1 MNHQLLSPVP
11 CPLLP
16 TTAFVS
22 HPDCSR
28 HDTGWKH
35 PDHQGRLPALVRAV
49 YRDMLT
55 LHGHLHEIEARAA
68 TEEELLLVHTPGYLE
83 RVRQAV
89 EQARRAGHP
98 LPLEGEMVV
107 SGASWDA
114 ATHAAGA
121 GLSAA
126 DAILRGEV
134 RNAFC
139 AVRPPG
145 HTARPD
151 AAGGFALFNNVAIA
165 GKVLREQRGI
175 ERLLIAH
182 WGGAV
187 NTAIAEL
194 FAGDPGTRVLCIG
207 ERSPETSYPT
217 LPQARFIALP
227 PGSDG
232 ALHRAAW
239 EAALGEA
246 LADWTPDFAL
256 LSAGFDALAADPL
269 GTLRLEPRDFY
280 ELTLQLRERADALC
294 DGRLVSVLEGG
305 YASAAVGEATV
316 QHLRA
321 LIGLPVA

>member
-1 MNHQLLSPVP
+1 M
-11 CPLLP
+11 P

-55 LHGHLHEIEARAA
+55 LHGHLLEVEARAA
-68 TEEELLLVHTPGYLE
+68 TEEELLLVHTPSYLE

-89 EQARRAGHP
+89 EQALQAGHP
-98 LPLEGEMVV
+98 LPLEGKMVV

-114 ATHAAGA
+114 AIRAAGA
-121 GLSAA
+121 GISAA
-126 DAILRGEV
+126 DAVLHGEV

-145 HTARPD
+145 QTARAD
-151 AAGGFALFNNVAIA
+151 AAGGFALFNNVAVA
-165 GKVLREQRGI
+165 GKVLRERRGI
-175 ERLLIAH
+175 QRLLIAQ

-187 NTAIAEL
+187 STAIAQL

-207 ERSPETSYPT
+207 ERSAESAIVA
-217 LPQARFIALP
+217 LPRARFVTVP
-227 PGSDG
+227 PGSDSS
-232 ALHRAAW
+232 LYRAAW
-239 EAALGEA
+239 EAALDDT
-246 LADWTPDFAL
+246 LADWTPDFIL

-269 GTLRLEPRDFY
+269 GTLELAPRDFY

-305 YASAAVGEATV
+305 YAPAAVGEAAV

-321 LIGLPVA
+321 LIGLPPA